1 MRSVTRLRAVAALAG
16 LTLVIGGCAAAS
28 HLQVLQPPAVKA
40 ASAIALPVERQPV
53 AASQGV
59 PKFQAGIDVDW
70 YHGPGQSVTADALA
84 TAAYIQRLNANSV
97 SISFPFFMD
106 GTRSG
111 SVHGTVSTPSPAQLA
126 TAIGIFKQAGL
137 YVSLRPLLA
146 EGSLGRDRD
155 GWVPSNQRAWFASY
169 ERFLKPYALMARRAG
184 VGEFIIG
191 SELTGIYHSTRWV
204 TLTRLMRTWY
214 GGTLACAD
222 NWPRIVA
229 NGCGVATQ
237 TVDAYHP
244 ASSTNFLAAWKQW
257 DATLPHGMTETEVGI
272 AAAKGAQNKPWVV
285 SWPVHRTDPQLQAS
299 WFTAACQAA
308 VATHLGGIYFWSI
321 GLTQTNPVG
330 PTLARQTT
338 WTGGAGARAIA
349 SCFGKIAR

>member
-1 MRSVTRLRAVAALAG
+1 MRSLTRMRAVAALAG

-28 HLQVLQPPAVKA
+28 HLRALQPPSVKA
-40 ASAIALPVERQPV
+40 TGAIALPVDHQAP
-53 AASQGV
+53 ATSGGV
-59 PKFQAGIDVDW
+59 PQFQAGIDVDW
-70 YHGPGQSVTADALA
+70 YHGPGQSVAADALA

-111 SVHGTVSTPSPAQLA
+111 SVHGTISTPSPAQLA

-146 EGSLGRDRD
+146 EGSLGRYRD
-155 GWVPSNQRAWFASY
+155 GWV
-169 ERFLKPYALMARRAG
+169 PYALMARRAG

-191 SELTGIYHSTRWV
+191 SELTGIYHSPRWA
-204 TLTRLMRTWY
+204 TLTRLMGTWY

-244 ASSTNFLAAWKQW
+244 ADSTNFLAAWEQW
-257 DATLPHGMTETEVGI
+257 DHTLPHGMAETEVGI
-272 AAAKGAQNKPWVV
+272 AAAKGAQKKPWNLN
-285 SWPVHRTDPQLQAS
+285 WPVHRTDPQLQAN
-299 WFTAACQAA
+299 WFSAACKAA
-308 VATHLGGIYFWSI
+308 VMTHLGGIYFWSI
-321 GLTQTNPVG
+321 GLTQNNPVG

-338 WTGGAGARAIA
+338 WTGGPGARAIA
-349 SCFGKIAR
+349 TCFRKIAR